1 VRALLLAVL
10 FAGALCGC
18 STQGFSIRRLPDET
32 PAADNAAAI
41 RHAAELKATVEAAAE
56 HEAAA
61 IASGAVTPLTPADAP
76 SMYTYDPLERM
87 NRSFYRF
94 NARFDSAIFLPVADS
109 YNRLPSPVRTGVR
122 NFFTNLSEPKSVVN
136 YVLQLRPV
144 AGLRS
149 AGRFVINSTVGI
161 GGLFDVAT
169 RIGLRSDLTGFS
181 ATLARWGMHPGPYL
195 VIPLLGPSTLRDGV
209 GLLSDYGVSY
219 WINVADLYRG
229 DQAWALGVLNPINL
243 RASND
248 FRYYSSGSPFE
259 YETIRFLYVHQ
270 ELIQDEALH
279 AKTPGKVHVPGQPA
293 GR

>member
-1 VRALLLAVL
+1 LLGLLV
-10 FAGALCGC
+10 AGGLCGC
-18 STQGFSIRRLPDET
+18 STQDFSIRRLPDET
-32 PAADNAAAI
+32 PAADNAAAVK
-41 RHAAELKATVEAAAE
+41 HATQLKATAAAAAE
-56 HEAAA
+56 NEATA

-94 NARFDSAIFLPVADS
+94 NARFDNAIFLPVTDT

-122 NFFTNLSEPKSVVN
+122 NFFLNLSEPKSVVN

-144 AGLRS
+144 SGLRS
-149 AGRFVINSTVGI
+149 VGRFVINSTVGI

-181 ATLARWGMHPGPYL
+181 ATLARWGMHPGAYL

-209 GLLSDYGVSY
+209 GQLSDYAVSY

-229 DQAWALGVLNPINL
+229 DQAWALGVLDPINL
-243 RASND
+243 RAGND

-279 AKTPGKVHVPGQPA
+279 AMTPGKVHVPGQPA

>member
-1 VRALLLAVL
+1 LLAIL
-10 FAGALCGC
+10 LASALCGC
-18 STQGFSIRRLPDET
+18 TSQGYSIRRLPDET
-32 PAADNAAAI
+32 PAADNAASI
-41 RHAAELKATVEAAAE
+41 RHAAELKAAAQAVAD

-61 IASGAVTPLTPADAP
+61 SAIGAVTPLTPADAP

-94 NARFDSAIFLPVADS
+94 NARFDSAIFLPVTDT
-109 YNRLPSPVRTGVR
+109 YNRLPSPIRSGVG
-122 NFFTNLSEPKSVVN
+122 NFFLNLSEPKSVVN
-136 YVLQLRPV
+136 YVLQLRPLY
-144 AGLRS
+144 ALRS
-149 AGRFVINSTVGI
+149 LGRFVINSTVGI

-169 RIGLRSDLTGFS
+169 RIRLKSDLTGFS

-209 GLLSDYGVSY
+209 GLLGDYGVSY
-219 WINVADLYRG
+219 WIDVADLYRG
-229 DQAWALGVLNPINL
+229 DQAWALGVLDPINL
-243 RASND
+243 RANND

-259 YETIRFLYVHQ
+259 YETVRFLYVHR

-279 AKTPGKVHVPGQPA
+279 ALTPGKVHDAGQPA